1 MTDKVVAYITRGDK
15 LLVFSHPL
23 YPEAGIQVP
32 AGTIEKDES
41 PDKAVIREAREETGL
56 HELEI
61 RSFLGMREHDLSP
74 YGIAEVHR
82 RHFYHLECRQ
92 ETPTTWH
99 HHEKDPS
106 DGSTEP
112 IEFEFFWVRFP
123 DEVPELS
130 GGQGELLSKLVA
142 DSYQDTAPSPFTFQP
157 MDEASARAVPEW
169 RYDAPYDIY
178 NIASDN
184 VEKEMQLFLDPQNAY
199 HTITDEQGDLVAY
212 CCFGPDGQVSGGDYS
227 AAALDI
233 GLGVR
238 PDLTGQGHGLT
249 YVNAVLDFAR
259 RTFPPTAFRVMVA
272 EFNKRAQRVWEK
284 AGFQPV
290 QTFQRS
296 GDGMPFVILTCEE

>member
-15 LLVFSHPL
+15 LLVFSHPRH
-23 YPEAGIQVP
+23 PEAGIQAP

-41 PDKAVIREAREETGL
+41 PDEAVIREAREETGL
-56 HELEI
+56 RQLEM
-61 RSFLGMREHDLSP
+61 RSFLGVREHDLSP
-74 YGIAEVHR
+74 YGIAEVIQR
-82 RHFYHLECRQ
+82 YFYHLECRQ
-92 ETPTTWH
+92 ETPITWRH
-99 HHEKDPS
+99 YENDPS
-106 DGSTEP
+106 DGSPAP
-112 IEFEFFWVRFP
+112 IEFEFFWVKLP

-130 GGQGELLSKLVA
+130 GGQGELLSKLTA
-142 DSYQDTAPSPFTFQP
+142 ISHQDTAPLPFTFQP

-169 RYDAPYDIY
+169 RYEAPYDIY

-212 CCFGPDGQVSGGDYS
+212 CCFGPDGQVSGGDYG

-238 PDLTGQGHGLT
+238 PDLTGQGHGLA
-249 YVNAVLDFAR
+249 YINAVLHFAR
-259 RTFPPTAFRVMVA
+259 RAFPPTAFRVTVA
-272 EFNKRAQRVWEK
+272 EFNQRARRVWEK
-284 AGFQPV
+284 AGFRPV

-296 GDGMPFVILTCEE
+296 GDGMPFVILARKE